1 MEQLFITNLTI
12 NMENILKENLTSSRK
27 SHASKPPRR
36 KQWVGTSLMRLKRES
51 AFAAFKRCYIREH
64 SDKYPQLQRY
74 VLLDIEKKKC
84 YKIKEEKL

>member
-27 SHASKPPRR
+27 SPASKPPRR
-36 KQWVGTSLMRLKRES
+36 KRWVGTSLMRLKRES

-64 SDKYPQLQRY
+64 ADKYPQLQRY

>member
-27 SHASKPPRR
+27 SPASKPPRR

>member
-27 SHASKPPRR
+27 SLASKPPRR